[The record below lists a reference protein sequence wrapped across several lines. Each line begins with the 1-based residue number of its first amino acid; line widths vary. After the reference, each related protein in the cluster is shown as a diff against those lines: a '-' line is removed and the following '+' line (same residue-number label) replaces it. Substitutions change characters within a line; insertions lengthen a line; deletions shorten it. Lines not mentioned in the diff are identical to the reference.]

1 MRAILSKVVA
11 GSMLAGAALMV
22 FACGGNTAAPVN
34 NTTEVN
40 TTDEAVNVSDE
51 MTTST
56 DAGANSGVVAN
67 DVAPVENA
75 GNAM

>member
-22 FACGGNTAAPVN
+22 SACGGNAPAPAN

-40 TTDEAVNVSDE
+40 TTEAINTTDE

-56 DAGANSGVVAN
+56 DAANGSGVVAN